1 VTDPHTKRSRKSR
14 RAAEDEAADIE
25 EVPAPKK
32 PRVEPRPTFG
42 RGSDLPAI
50 AAREPTSR
58 MLATEFAVSV
68 LSARQLVARAQSTL
82 DQLDVKLSL
91 LESSLRTA
99 VNLVPGLSASGAG
112 SSAAGGKGKGKE
124 RA

>member
-1 VTDPHTKRSRKSR
+1 
-14 RAAEDEAADIE
+14 
-25 EVPAPKK
+25 
-32 PRVEPRPTFG
+32 
-42 RGSDLPAI
+42 
-50 AAREPTSR
+50 

-68 LSARQLVARAQSTL
+68 LSAPHLVARAQSTL

-99 VNLVPGLSASGAG
+99 VNLVPGSSASGAG